1 MLADVRVSVY
11 RRLERLA
18 PAGLRAFRS
27 GDLLAR
33 LISDVDATQDLF
45 LRAIAPPLTAL
56 LAGGGAVIICLLLLG
71 PAAAVLAA
79 GLVTA
84 GVAVPLLAAGRA
96 RGGQPHA
103 TARGELAAGLTG
115 LVAGAADLHAFG
127 AQDTAV
133 AAVAAHDRSLTR
145 LARRS
150 ASAEGLGAGL
160 MAAAPPA

>member
-1 MLADVRVSVY
+1 M
-11 RRLERLA
+11 
-18 PAGLRAFRS
+18 
-27 GDLLAR
+27 
-33 LISDVDATQDLF
+33 DATQDLF

-84 GVAVPLLAAGRA
+84 GVAVPLLAARRA
-96 RGGQPHA
+96 RMAGSRTA
-103 TARGELAAGLTG
+103 AARGELAAGLAG

-160 MAAAPPA
+160 MAAAAGLTLWGCCCSAWPRLGSAGSPG